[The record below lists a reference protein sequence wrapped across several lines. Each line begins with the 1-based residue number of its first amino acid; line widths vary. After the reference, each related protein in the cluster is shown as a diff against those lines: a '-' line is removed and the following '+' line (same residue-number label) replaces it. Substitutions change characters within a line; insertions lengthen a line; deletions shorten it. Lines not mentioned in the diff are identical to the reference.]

1 MNDEIANPL
10 FLYFFVLPILL
21 ALLVYWALSSHR
33 RQLEATTR
41 TVLVQFGDYMLANL
55 LKLRDL
61 HSHCS
66 WAIVFLALMSIAPL
80 LEAQQPSRFGSG
92 PCNRL
97 STEDK
102 IACQEE
108 LLILKL
114 QKTPRGRAWLEAKQ
128 RLDAEGRD
136 YSASELYDELPSE
149 HQEEITM
156 EAEGVFSGCNAN
168 EEYGQFHDCS
178 CVAKKYMDYRVL
190 QGPEPQGGIM
200 NEISKPDIIR
210 ECVNE
215 AGVAEHFYRSCVIN
229 YGDRKSDIEG
239 YCTCFADSM
248 GKAFR
253 EQAVVSDQ
261 SMRRLNRESHR
272 GCGGP

>member
-1 MNDEIANPL
+1 MSFLTKGFKPFIPVLFRVFSLDTASETQVTPAN
-10 FLYFFVLPILL
+10 
-21 ALLVYWALSSHR
+21 S
-33 RQLEATTR
+33 
-41 TVLVQFGDYMLANL
+41 

-80 LEAQQPSRFGSG
+80 LEAQQATRFGSG
-92 PCNRL
+92 PCKRL
-97 STEDK
+97 STEEK
-102 IACQEE
+102 IACQEAVRE
-108 LLILKL
+108 EHMILEL

-149 HQEEITM
+149 NQEEITM
-156 EAEGVFSGCNAN
+156 ETEGVFSGCNAN
-168 EEYGQFHDCS
+168 EDYGQFHDCS

-190 QGPEPQGGIM
+190 QGPGNSNTTIM
-200 NEISKPDIIR
+200 TEISKPDIIR
-210 ECVNE
+210 ECINE

-248 GKAFR
+248 GKAYR
-253 EQAVVSDQ
+253 EQAVVSDH
-261 SMRRLNRESHR
+261 SMQRLNKESHR
-272 GCGGP
+272 GCGGA